1 VVDYLQLCPFSK
13 YYALTHIPHIL
24 ELSFCSALLSLFL
37 LSLPLAL
44 SPSPSHTHLNMNMNT
59 NTNMNMNMNI
69 NININMNTCYYITR
83 TTQCIDLFGIH
94 TLATI
99 RGDLLLFGEP
109 HAECYAFICYLVSVG
124 LILAAALMRGISFEN
139 LVCVCLIHHG

>member
-13 YYALTHIPHIL
+13 YYALTHIPHIP
-24 ELSFCSALLSLFL
+24 ELSFYSALLSLFL

-44 SPSPSHTHLNMNMNT
+44 SPSPSHTHLDM
-59 NTNMNMNMNI
+59 NMNMNM
-69 NININMNTCYYITR
+69 NMNTCYYITR

-99 RGDLLLFGEP
+99 RGDSLLFGEP
-109 HAECYAFICYLVSVG
+109 HTECYAFICYLVCVG